1 MVTCV
6 GPAQGVALSPRD
18 VLLRRQ
24 KAVGSLQ
31 VAGRLLLFSAVIAIV
46 VAVLVVIGINAM
58 PGNEVAETIPT
69 MPN

>member
-1 MVTCV
+1 
-6 GPAQGVALSPRD
+6 